1 MNLLEPG
8 DTPHENAQFLL
19 FLCAVIKAAD
29 EHQDLLR
36 LSVATAGND
45 HRLGANEAPPA
56 IISVFLGDE
65 LAEILKAIEEDR
77 PYDSKEKEVMKI
89 GAHVLPKFPK
99 DTHIKIDDITLS
111 GEHFKMISFYY
122 SEYDGAT
129 RGTSQYFISFWK
141 DNKDYLT
148 CIGSNLL
155 YIYDPIVTISNN
167 IINIKAYKLYEPL
180 SVYYYSFRYERPEI
194 LFHSIMEISTDGDNN
209 TEMKYY
215 YSPDN
220 TSININSIFADKLI
234 KK

>member
-1 MNLLEPG
+1 MKYILALFFMLFAFNVS
-8 DTPHENAQFLL
+8 AQNVFNP
-19 FLCAVIKAAD
+19 VIIDEYKALD
-29 EHQDLLR
+29 SQ
-36 LSVATAGND
+36 S
-45 HRLGANEAPPA
+45 
-56 IISVFLGDE
+56 
-65 LAEILKAIEEDR
+65 AIEYLQR
-77 PYDSKEKEVMKI
+77 K
-89 GAHVLPKFPK
+89 LNPKFPK

-111 GEHFKMISFYY
+111 GENFKMISFYY

-155 YIYDPIVTISNN
+155 NIYDPVVTISNN

-209 TEMKYY
+209 TKMKYHY
-215 YSPDN
+215 LSSDKPV
-220 TSININSIFADKLI
+220 NINSIFADKLI